1 MILVMASTSICFI
14 LTEAQTHGNV
24 KKMIGFKRFSK
35 VLDSYMFSLPL
46 IYMRI
51 KFILYIMSSQFNK
64 SLCLHTYN
72 SKLND

>member
-1 MILVMASTSICFI
+1 MILVMATTSICFI

-24 KKMIGFKRFSK
+24 KKLVGFKRFSK
-35 VLDSYMFSLPL
+35 VIGSYMFSLAL
-46 IYMRI
+46 IYICI

-72 SKLND
+72 NKLND